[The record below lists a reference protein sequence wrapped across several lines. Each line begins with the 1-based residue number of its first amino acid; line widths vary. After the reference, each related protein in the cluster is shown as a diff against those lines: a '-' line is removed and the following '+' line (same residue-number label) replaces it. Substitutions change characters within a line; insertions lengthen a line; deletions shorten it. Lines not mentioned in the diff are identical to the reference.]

1 MPGTKKLVK
10 GTGGMLVHPNLRPD
24 QLEPKWHRNV
34 PAPKTAVKAS
44 HRIEQDISH
53 VTLSA
58 NPASR
63 RDSNIITDTSLTQIN
78 AQDSLRIEEDC

>member
-10 GTGGMLVHPNLRPD
+10 GTGGMLVHPNLQPD
-24 QLEPKWHRNV
+24 LVVPKWHRNM
-34 PAPKTAVKAS
+34 PAPQTAVKATADV
-44 HRIEQDISH
+44 IEQDISR

-63 RDSNIITDTSLTQIN
+63 RASEILTDTSLT
-78 AQDSLRIEEDC
+78 